1 MYGEVLSRYS
11 RIRIIVDSRAAGK
24 AAAVEISENVKRCF
38 SSMNGFFE
46 VKTSGSPVEAG
57 NLASEATRD
66 EYSAVIVCGGDE
78 SVRRAAE
85 KLINTGTVLGIVPMG
100 EENLLAASFGIP
112 KLVSRAFDLIVGGK
126 GFVEID
132 VGLIAGKYFFL
143 SAGMGFDTY
152 LCKDFDKETESNRE
166 QKVLPYVS
174 KVSRAF
180 KKYTAVPTVIRK
192 DGETSH
198 ILPFFIRFANFSR
211 YGAGK
216 PMAAGAL
223 PGDGLLDIC
232 MAPLFDVRDA
242 AKELVK
248 AVNGEEDTLPGFRC
262 FKSAGPLIIERRE
275 TTLLHADG
283 EVFDGPP
290 NFEVKLLP
298 SALKVW
304 LGS

>member
-1 MYGEVLSRYS
+1 MSRYS
-11 RIRIIVDSRAAGK
+11 KIRIIVDPRAGGRDVTA
-24 AAAVEISENVKRCF
+24 EISENVKRCF
-38 SSMNGFFE
+38 SSTNGFFE
-46 VKTSGSPVEAG
+46 VKISGSPVEAG
-57 NLASEATRD
+57 NLASGAVAED
-66 EYSAVIVCGGDE
+66 YSAVIVCGGDE

-85 KLINTGTVLGIVPMG
+85 KLLGTGTVLGIVPLG
-100 EENLLAASFGIP
+100 EDNIIAASFGIP
-112 KLVSRAFDLIVGGK
+112 MEISKAFDLIVGGK

-152 LCKDFDKETESNRE
+152 LSKDFGKETESNRE
-166 QKVLPYVS
+166 QKVVPYVS

-180 KKYTAVPTVIRK
+180 KKYTAVPTVIREE
-192 DGETSH
+192 GEASH

-223 PGDGLLDIC
+223 PGDGLLDVC

-262 FKSAGPLIIERRE
+262 SKSAGPLRIERRE
-275 TTLLHADG
+275 TTPLHADG

-298 SALKVW
+298 NALKVW
-304 LGS
+304 LGN

>member
-1 MYGEVLSRYS
+1 MSRYS
-11 RIRIIVDSRAAGK
+11 KIRIIVDTRAGGK
-24 AAAVEISENVKRCF
+24 DAAAEISENVKRCF
-38 SSMNGFFE
+38 SSMNGLFE
-46 VKTSGSPVEAG
+46 VKKSGSPVEAG
-57 NLASEATRD
+57 NLASGAAKE

-85 KLINTGTVLGIVPMG
+85 KLIGTGTVLGIVPLG
-100 EENLLAASFGIP
+100 EENIIASSFGIP

-126 GFVEID
+126 GFMEID
-132 VGLIAGKYFFL
+132 VGQIAGKYFFL

-152 LCKDFDKETESNRE
+152 LCKDFGKETEKSKD

-174 KVSRAF
+174 SVSRAF
-180 KKYTAVPTVIRK
+180 KKYSAVPTVIREE
-192 DGETSH
+192 GEASH

-223 PGDGLLDIC
+223 PGDGLLDVC
-232 MAPLFDVRDA
+232 MAPLFDARDA

-248 AVNGEEDTLPGFRC
+248 AVNSEEDTLPGYRC
-262 FKSAGPLIIERRE
+262 SKSAGPLRIERRE
-275 TTLLHADG
+275 TTPLHADG

-298 SALKVW
+298 NALKVW